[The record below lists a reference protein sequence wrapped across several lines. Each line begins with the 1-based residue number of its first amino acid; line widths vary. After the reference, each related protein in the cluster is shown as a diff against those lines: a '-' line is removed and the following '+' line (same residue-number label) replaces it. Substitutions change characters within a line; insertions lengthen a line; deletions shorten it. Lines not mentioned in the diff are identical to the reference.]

1 MPGPLPTQA
10 RFPLWRAVGFYAI
23 AFLGLAS
30 PWLLGMVA
38 IPYDAKSQFYPQL
51 VFLARSLAAG
61 QLPFW
66 TPNVFAGWPQIADPQ
81 SLIFSPFYFAVALL
95 DPAPSPR
102 LADAMV
108 FALLF
113 SGGLGVILFFRDRGW
128 HVGGAL
134 VAALAFSF
142 GGSAASRI
150 QHVGQIES
158 LVFLPLALWML
169 ARALERNSWQVGAV
183 AGVFAAFIVL
193 GRDQVAL
200 IEIYVL
206 IGYVVWHWSGEGWRG
221 RFLASIKPLMA
232 GGIVGLIIIAVPV
245 ALTAL
250 LAMDSNRP
258 EIGYEAAGRGSL
270 HPANLLML
278 AFADVFGASSFQR
291 EFWGPP
297 GFPWHRVFGQTGLYV
312 AQNMGQIYCGA
323 LIIVALLG
331 FGVARG
337 QLWARDIRYFTVA
350 MVLCLLYA
358 LGWYTPA
365 FYLMYE
371 MLPGVMLYRRPA
383 DATFVLCALLAMIAG
398 YLVHRSLS
406 GTMPAARAPHRAA
419 EIALALVFVGAAV
432 GLAFLVGT
440 FDSAIYPIAWGV
452 GFAAAAVGVLALAAA
467 RGAFQRMGCG
477 SPAGGVHRGGLGL
490 E

>member
-1 MPGPLPTQA
+1 
-10 RFPLWRAVGFYAI
+10 
-23 AFLGLAS
+23 
-30 PWLLGMVA
+30 
-38 IPYDAKSQFYPQL
+38 
-51 VFLARSLAAG
+51 
-61 QLPFW
+61 
-66 TPNVFAGWPQIADPQ
+66 
-81 SLIFSPFYFAVALL
+81 
-95 DPAPSPR
+95 
-102 LADAMV
+102 
-108 FALLF
+108 
-113 SGGLGVILFFRDRGW
+113 
-128 HVGGAL
+128 
-134 VAALAFSF
+134 
-142 GGSAASRI
+142 
-150 QHVGQIES
+150 
-158 LVFLPLALWML
+158 
-169 ARALERNSWQVGAV
+169 
-183 AGVFAAFIVL
+183 
-193 GRDQVAL
+193 
-200 IEIYVL
+200 
-206 IGYVVWHWSGEGWRG
+206 
-221 RFLASIKPLMA
+221 
-232 GGIVGLIIIAVPV
+232 
-245 ALTAL
+245 
-250 LAMDSNRP
+250 
-258 EIGYEAAGRGSL
+258 
-270 HPANLLML
+270 ML

-406 GTMPAARAPHRAA
+406 GTIPAARAPHRAA

-452 GFAAAAVGVLALAAA
+452 GFAAAAVGVLALAARVAHFSAWGAAALLAAFTVADLAWNNAPDQSTGLPPVMFDALRPDTTDETVTLLKSRLRSAAAPDRRDRVELIGIDYHWPNIGLIHNFDHLFGHNPLRLLDFA
-467 RGAFQRMGCG
+467 RATAAPDTVASADQRQFTPLMP
-477 SPAGGVHRGGLGL
+477 SYRSILEDLFGVRFIASGVPI
-490 E
+490 ERIDCCSSRTISI